1 VIHTTHAAFG
11 AALMET
17 ILVSQHAP
25 LTWQAAGAVAA
36 AFAVAPFPDIDQ
48 PESWVSR
55 HVPLASVVSM
65 FVRHRTL
72 THSLAVTVALYLLLF
87 DMGLHVPIWLA
98 TGIVVGWLSHWLIDL
113 LNPMGVQLF
122 YPLPVWIKPPVPFLA
137 VPVDSPAEAVIRL
150 LIQLYAVVLGVSYVL
165 LYLPPAVRET
175 AKLLLPYAAPVVETF
190 SWPWLAAACHAIHF
204 GV

>member
-1 VIHTTHAAFG
+1 VKGGDFLIHTTHAAFG

-36 AFAVAPFPDIDQ
+36 AFIVAPFPDIDQ

-55 HVPLASVVSM
+55 HVPLAGVVSM

-87 DMGLHVPIWLA
+87 DMGLHVPC
-98 TGIVVGWLSHWLIDL
+98 GWRRALWW
-113 LNPMGVQLF
+113 G
-122 YPLPVWIKPPVPFLA
+122 
-137 VPVDSPAEAVIRL
+137 
-150 LIQLYAVVLGVSYVL
+150 G
-165 LYLPPAVRET
+165 
-175 AKLLLPYAAPVVETF
+175 
-190 SWPWLAAACHAIHF
+190 
-204 GV
+204 